1 MPTGILS
8 NAVPIDRSGTLRL
21 SPSTAGAYAAQGI
34 AAVRPTAPTL
44 LPPTA
49 GNTTATLTWTAPVS
63 NGGSPITDYIVK
75 RSTNGGTNWTRIDST
90 VSTLTS
96 YVATGLTNGTAY
108 VFKVI
113 AVNAVGIS
121 LPSAT
126 SSPVTP
132 VSVPSAAVLLSVV
145 AGNTTATLTWTAP
158 VSNGGSPITDYIVKR
173 STNSGT
179 TWTRIVRPVST
190 LTSYVATGLTNGT
203 AYVFKVIAVN
213 AIGISLPSAASSP
226 VTPALPA

>member
-1 MPTGILS
+1 
-8 NAVPIDRSGTLRL
+8 
-21 SPSTAGAYAAQGI
+21 
-34 AAVRPTAPTL
+34 
-44 LPPTA
+44 
-49 GNTTATLTWTAPVS
+49 
-63 NGGSPITDYIVK
+63 
-75 RSTNGGTNWTRIDST
+75 
-90 VSTLTS
+90 VSTLTA

-113 AVNAVGIS
+113 AVNAIGIS

-126 SSPVTP
+126 SSSVTP

-173 STNSGT
+173 SINGGT

-190 LTSYVATGLTNGT
+190 LTSYVARGLTNGT

-213 AIGISLPSAASSP
+213 AVGISLPSATSSP

>member
-1 MPTGILS
+1 I
-8 NAVPIDRSGTLRL
+8 
-21 SPSTAGAYAAQGI
+21 
-34 AAVRPTAPTL
+34 VRP
-44 LPPTA
+44 
-49 GNTTATLTWTAPVS
+49 
-63 NGGSPITDYIVK
+63 
-75 RSTNGGTNWTRIDST
+75 

-173 STNSGT
+173 STNGGT

-213 AIGISLPSAASSP
+213 AVGISLPSATSSP
-226 VTPALPA
+226 VTPTLPA